1 MWSLLLG
8 RTAGAS
14 GARAHRSPYGSPSFS
29 LLSVALYHF
38 IDSKILR
45 ENHLELV
52 CWFPTVTKQ
61 VPAGPWGGHIPSLP
75 LVYRQASAS

>member
-1 MWSLLLG
+1 MWSLLPG
-8 RTAGAS
+8 RTAGPS
-14 GARAHRSPYGSPSFS
+14 GSRAHRRPSRSPSFS
-29 LLSVALYHF
+29 RLSVVLYHF

-52 CWFPTVTKQ
+52 CWFPSVSEQ
-61 VPAGPWGGHIPSLP
+61 APAGPWGGHVPSLP